1 MGQNQF
7 SEIYNLGDV
16 EIAKDVGY
24 YNGKYYMGFFSNI
37 PPKKNCG
44 EYSIIQVPE
53 DDLKNSSHQQYY
65 LDSACLVITIGR
77 QGMSID
83 SKGNVYVAG
92 QRSIATNL
100 TTGVLVRIK
109 SNGEMDWYR
118 DFETG
123 EFALVYNSI
132 LVNDNKILLV
142 QSGRGK
148 DVWEGGINETLF
160 WVDSLG
166 NTTKEVKTEQQD
178 WFINFYQQI
187 HPMGDTAYI
196 IASQVYKLF
205 NFTNSKAYMGLRCID
220 TAGVEL
226 WRRTDFYGGDDMTGV
241 AAPVRGNR
249 ILGANYLDTTLAFV
263 GIDKDKYPLMVGV
276 YDATTGAKLSER
288 YDSSFNTH
296 RCSRGAAY
304 MIPLKNGD
312 ALMIGQRFTSK
323 DPKVTRGLAGWIA
336 RLNPDGNIIWQRIIV
351 DTLNS
356 SYQGNNFRDGME
368 LADGD
373 LLLSG
378 ECSNKK
384 PKTYDD
390 AWLLRL
396 DSMGCFTPG
405 CKDEL
410 IMLGNQTVS
419 TTEPKQREVFFSVQK
434 NPVQEELIVN
444 FYQKLHRSR
453 TELILMDM
461 SGKVVEHYQVTDGT
475 SQASFRTGHL
485 ASGNYVLTLRT
496 PELNLQTQLIVK
508 Q

>member
-1 MGQNQF
+1 
-7 SEIYNLGDV
+7 
-16 EIAKDVGY
+16 
-24 YNGKYYMGFFSNI
+24 
-37 PPKKNCG
+37 
-44 EYSIIQVPE
+44 
-53 DDLKNSSHQQYY
+53 
-65 LDSACLVITIGR
+65 
-77 QGMSID
+77 
-83 SKGNVYVAG
+83 
-92 QRSIATNL
+92 
-100 TTGVLVRIK
+100 
-109 SNGEMDWYR
+109 
-118 DFETG
+118 
-123 EFALVYNSI
+123 
-132 LVNDNKILLV
+132 
-142 QSGRGK
+142 
-148 DVWEGGINETLF
+148 
-160 WVDSLG
+160 
-166 NTTKEVKTEQQD
+166 
-178 WFINFYQQI
+178 
-187 HPMGDTAYI
+187 
-196 IASQVYKLF
+196 
-205 NFTNSKAYMGLRCID
+205 
-220 TAGVEL
+220 
-226 WRRTDFYGGDDMTGV
+226 
-241 AAPVRGNR
+241 
-249 ILGANYLDTTLAFV
+249 
-263 GIDKDKYPLMVGV
+263 
-276 YDATTGAKLSER
+276 
-288 YDSSFNTH
+288 
-296 RCSRGAAY
+296 
-304 MIPLKNGD
+304 
-312 ALMIGQRFTSK
+312 
-323 DPKVTRGLAGWIA
+323 
-336 RLNPDGNIIWQRIIV
+336 
-351 DTLNS
+351 
-356 SYQGNNFRDGME
+356 ME